1 MKLWVKTANVNR
13 ALECIEYGI
22 FEGVISN
29 PGDVSLENMDPK
41 ILFKDL
47 CKVSPKV
54 YYQIKDGSIGEM
66 TREAEEMINVDPN
79 KMLIKV
85 PATRN
90 GIAVIKRLSD
100 QGLKVMATAVPTSPW
115 MVFAISAGAVA
126 IAPYSGMLK
135 SRNIISKYEGVFAM
149 QEIIDAQ
156 NYNVE
161 ICTGI
166 YHATEIPLYASQ
178 GIKQGFIWEKD
189 VEDYLT
195 QDLADEAAAA
205 YKKDWENIKNKT
217 NK

>member
-1 MKLWVKTANVNR
+1 
-13 ALECIEYGI
+13 
-22 FEGVISN
+22 
-29 PGDVSLENMDPK
+29 
-41 ILFKDL
+41 
-47 CKVSPKV
+47 
-54 YYQIKDGSIGEM
+54 
-66 TREAEEMINVDPN
+66 
-79 KMLIKV
+79 
-85 PATRN
+85 
-90 GIAVIKRLSD
+90 
-100 QGLKVMATAVPTSPW
+100 MATAVPTSPW

-149 QEIIDAQ
+149 QEIIEAQ

-178 GIKQGFIWEKD
+178 GIEQGFIWEKD

-205 YKKDWENIKNKT
+205 YKEDWKKIKNKI
-217 NK
+217 NE